1 VSLTPVPSG
10 HTLPSKA
17 GLFFCTNRFCTN
29 RQLRQSCRPGMR
41 KHQDGEIDLL
51 IDPDGT
57 AQAGA
62 GYPPKAFAKVLRG

>member
-1 VSLTPVPSG
+1 VSLTPVPSE

-17 GLFFCTNRFCTN
+17 GVFFCTN
-29 RQLRQSCRPGMR
+29 RQLRQSRRPGMR

-62 GYPPKAFAKVLRG
+62 GYHPKAFAKVLRG